1 MSASLHEGAAPAET
15 SRSPRA
21 TAPGGFAVSGLTKT
35 YGPVRALSDVSLA
48 FAPGEVHAVLGQNG
62 SGKSTLVKLLSG
74 TVSPT
79 EGAVLAGERT
89 VAPGSTSAS
98 ARAGIITVFQE
109 LSVLPALTVAENIML
124 GHYPRTILGTISERR
139 LNARAAEIL
148 DRYRID
154 LPLGAPCRT
163 LSLAQLQ
170 LVEIARALGNDPRL
184 LILDEATS
192 SLDQPDAENLLR
204 ISRELAADGAS
215 VLFVSHRMDE
225 VFAVADTVSVITD
238 GALVWTGGTADTTR
252 ERLLAQLAGKA
263 LEPLER
269 IARTPHD
276 ATGAPALTAH
286 IPDLG
291 DARIAVAQGEILGLA
306 GLQGHGQKHAMR
318 AIAGA
323 DSSRGATVAVGERK
337 PIRRLNVTRMQR
349 LGVAYVPE
357 DRGTEG
363 LILKHSVRLN
373 ATLSALRR
381 VSRLGFLS
389 RRAET
394 AAADHVISLLSVKT
408 H

>member
-1 MSASLHEGAAPAET
+1 MSASLHEGAAPAGA

-276 ATGAPALTAH
+276 ANGAPALTAPSH
-286 IPDLG
+286 R
-291 DARIAVAQGEILGLA
+291 ARSSGSRACRATARSTRCERSPVPTPVEARRWPSVNASRSVA
-306 GLQGHGQKHAMR
+306 
-318 AIAGA
+318 
-323 DSSRGATVAVGERK
+323 
-337 PIRRLNVTRMQR
+337 
-349 LGVAYVPE
+349 
-357 DRGTEG
+357 
-363 LILKHSVRLN
+363 
-373 ATLSALRR
+373 
-381 VSRLGFLS
+381 
-389 RRAET
+389 
-394 AAADHVISLLSVKT
+394 
-408 H
+408 

>member
-252 ERLLAQLAGKA
+252 ERLLAQLAGK
-263 LEPLER
+263 
-269 IARTPHD
+269 
-276 ATGAPALTAH
+276 
-286 IPDLG
+286 
-291 DARIAVAQGEILGLA
+291 
-306 GLQGHGQKHAMR
+306 
-318 AIAGA
+318 
-323 DSSRGATVAVGERK
+323 
-337 PIRRLNVTRMQR
+337 
-349 LGVAYVPE
+349 
-357 DRGTEG
+357 
-363 LILKHSVRLN
+363 
-373 ATLSALRR
+373 
-381 VSRLGFLS
+381 
-389 RRAET
+389 
-394 AAADHVISLLSVKT
+394 
-408 H
+408 